1 MYVVVV
7 VIGRIIEDRVFI
19 CDRNLIIRNVDI
31 FKVMIVL
38 RIAIELGWVCSG

>member
-1 MYVVVV
+1 MVVV
-7 VIGRIIEDRVFI
+7 VIGRIIKGCVFI
-19 CDRNLIIRNVDI
+19 CARDLIIRNVDI